1 MYQEITIQIGIG
13 QSEQKLCID
22 DLTPG
27 FFAYLTSHTLLS
39 RLVHIA
45 ESSREIQRPL
55 GWLFG
60 TSTYEQLITFID
72 DNSYGRGA
80 GVKVIHKTALQAVIR
95 LLIVLFKLSATL
107 GTVMKGFK
115 WV

>member
-39 RLVHIA
+39 RLIHITKA
-45 ESSREIQRPL
+45 TRKVQCTL

-80 GVKVIHKTALQAVIR
+80 GVKVIHKTALQTVIR
-95 LLIVLFKLSATL
+95 LLIVLFELSATL
-107 GTVMKGFK
+107 GTEMKGLK